1 MKNVHNTID
10 EARPRPTLNETEAA
24 DNQTLW
30 PQFAERADREGW
42 PAARFLSAN
51 RRLCPPESHAP
62 PNLDQGTLGQ
72 VAH

>member
-30 PQFAERADREGW
+30 PQFAERADREG
-42 PAARFLSAN
+42 
-51 RRLCPPESHAP
+51 
-62 PNLDQGTLGQ
+62 
-72 VAH
+72 